1 MPRTYSEEEKIAM
14 FEGFFNE
21 QYMVLY
27 RGGNLD
33 TERYRDEVRR
43 FDEIYLKTEKD
54 FIAKFA
60 KYREDIITSDREA
73 AAFTRAFENFQRV
86 FA

>member
-1 MPRTYSEEEKIAM
+1 MKRKYTDEEKLAM

-27 RGGNLD
+27 RGGDLN
-33 TERYRDEVRR
+33 ENRYRDEVRR
-43 FDEIYLKTEKD
+43 FDEIYLKKEND
-54 FIAKFA
+54 FIRQFA
-60 KYREDIITSDREA
+60 EYREDVISSDREA

>member
-1 MPRTYSEEEKIAM
+1 MKRKYTDEEKIAM
-14 FEGFFNE
+14 FEGLFNE

-27 RGGNLD
+27 RGGDLD
-33 TERYRDEVRR
+33 EERYRDEVRR
-43 FDEIYLKTEKD
+43 FDEIYLKNEND
-54 FIAKFA
+54 FIRRFA
-60 KYREDIITSDREA
+60 EYREDIISGDREA